1 MKKLFLTAI
10 VALFMSVGAF
20 ANDTVIPAW
29 ACSLNFKAHAQGF
42 QVLVG
47 KFDVKG
53 RGVLRCVSA
62 FEVRTIPVRIN
73 MSTKYLA
80 PRVAMGSFD
89 VYGESAQIGLFAYN
103 PEDLLGTYLIAE
115 GQGTLVAGAGAMTA
129 VRTTIPHLSMQVS
142 VQFVRGFGLNVGVT
156 TMTIAEI

>member
-1 MKKLFLTAI
+1 M
-10 VALFMSVGAF
+10 VALFVSVSSY

-29 ACSLNFKAHAQGF
+29 ACNLNFKAHAQGF
-42 QVLVG
+42 QIIVG

-62 FEVRTIPVRIN
+62 FEVRTIPVSIN

-80 PRVAMGSFD
+80 PRVAMGSYD
-89 VYGESAQIGLFAYN
+89 VYGETTQIGLFAYN

-129 VRTTIPHLSMQVS
+129 IRATIPHISMQLS
-142 VQFVRGFGLNVGVT
+142 VQFVRGFGLNAGVT